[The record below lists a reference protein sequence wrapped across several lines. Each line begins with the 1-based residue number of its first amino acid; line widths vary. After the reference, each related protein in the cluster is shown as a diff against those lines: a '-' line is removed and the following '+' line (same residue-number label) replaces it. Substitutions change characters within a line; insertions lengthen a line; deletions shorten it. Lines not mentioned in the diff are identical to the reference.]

1 LASATPIGSSGGAGF
16 PEIDTNS
23 VAPGM
28 GKQPTAKVVNTKPIP
43 KLKERPVVEN
53 NKEETDFWDYLQE
66 GLDTGIAIAS
76 KSIYDT
82 PALIYDNVAG
92 LVTNPIFRAMGVDE
106 DKLAS
111 SKKLA
116 DNLGFKIS
124 LLKFLRIK

>member
-1 LASATPIGSSGGAGF
+1 
-16 PEIDTNS
+16 
-23 VAPGM
+23 M
-28 GKQPTAKVVNTKPIP
+28 GKQPTAKLLIQNLP

-92 LVTNPIFRAMGVDE
+92 LVTNPYLSNG
-106 DKLAS
+106 S
-111 SKKLA
+111 
-116 DNLGFKIS
+116 
-124 LLKFLRIK
+124 

>member
-1 LASATPIGSSGGAGF
+1 LRI
-16 PEIDTNS
+16 
-23 VAPGM
+23 
-28 GKQPTAKVVNTKPIP
+28 TKR
-43 KLKERPVVEN
+43 KL
-53 NKEETDFWDYLQE
+53 FWDYLQE

-76 KSIYDT
+76 NLFTTLLPLFMTISGFGYES
-82 PALIYDNVAG
+82 
-92 LVTNPIFRAMGVDE
+92 IFRAMGVDE